1 MCRPAQAPGAI
12 VATPVTVWYPSGN
25 SVVCMSW
32 RVMPCACAATG
43 AMIAARNDA
52 RAILRLTMIVTPML
66 RNRLL
71 PYDSIPNDFHRRRDV
86 GCGVGERSNI
96 EVAMIGRV
104 RQTCPMHL
112 SSPDEK
118 GLIDQSPITTSVAP

>member
-52 RAILRLTMIVTPML
+52 RAILRLTMIVTP
-66 RNRLL
+66 NVAHRLL
-71 PYDSIPNDFHRRRDV
+71 PCDFHRRRDL
-86 GCGVGERSNI
+86 GCRVGERSNI

-118 GLIDQSPITTSVAP
+118 GLINQGPITTSVAP